1 MIFDRRLDGGVFA
14 FGVTGRLPNSD
25 LVICDRQTE
34 SWWQQFL
41 GEAIVGEMTGKI
53 LNLAAFAPRMP
64 GPLPGRALQ
73 GHSAGTPA
81 CALRAK
87 PVCPLQQRFAAIS
100 IPGRPARGHQANGA
114 CCCGAVRGACL
125 CCATRGQLPRVTVSS
140 ARRRDKNG
148 PRFGCHCRGPRRWQH
163 RRPAPSGRYLRSP
176 DPGNHLRLWF
186 SCLPSRRGGSQVT
199 VLASRPNC

>member
-1 MIFDRRLDGGVFA
+1 MVFDRRLDGGIFD

-53 LNLAAFAPRMP
+53 LILLPSRLECLARFRAAPSK
-64 GPLPGRALQ
+64 GTVQEPLHAP
-73 GHSAGTPA
+73 
-81 CALRAK
+81 LRAQ

-100 IPGRPARGHQANGA
+100 IPGRPAQGHQANGA

-125 CCATRGQLPRVTVSS
+125 CCATRGRLPRVTVSS
-140 ARRRDKNG
+140 ARRRDKK
-148 PRFGCHCRGPRRWQH
+148 
-163 RRPAPSGRYLRSP
+163 
-176 DPGNHLRLWF
+176 
-186 SCLPSRRGGSQVT
+186 LPSIRVSLSRT
-199 VLASRPNC
+199 ATLATSASSAVRAIP